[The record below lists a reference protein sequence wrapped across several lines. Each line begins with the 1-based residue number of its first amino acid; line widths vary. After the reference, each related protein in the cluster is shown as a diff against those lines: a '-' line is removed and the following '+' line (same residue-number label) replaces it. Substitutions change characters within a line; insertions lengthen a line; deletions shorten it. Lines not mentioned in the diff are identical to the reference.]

1 MIKFGILIE
10 SLHSVVKTRIPCS
23 SRRFL
28 QNWSR
33 LSSSWSRW
41 SRKSPVRRP
50 RSSVSSRK
58 SGNWSWSWHGPA
70 PTTEQAAV
78 CRRTYRLKELDSLLL
93 TRRSVLL
100 WVGLKTSSF
109 DESGWLL
116 RRNMKKNWSTKGQFS
131 ANKTKKFSVAVFPFL
146 SVSYSRTDSAWII
159 LFHLN
164 FWMNEKFE
172 GTFCI
177 FITQKLFWPSEH

>member
-116 RRNMKKNWSTKGQFS
+116 RRNMK
-131 ANKTKKFSVAVFPFL
+131 
-146 SVSYSRTDSAWII
+146 RTDPQKGNFLPIKQKSFLWRCFPSYLSAIAGQTPPE
-159 LFHLN
+159 LS
-164 FWMNEKFE
+164 
-172 GTFCI
+172 C
-177 FITQKLFWPSEH
+177 FI